1 MYEYRMKSIEKII
14 DGDTVDVVIDLGFNI
29 LSKQRVR
36 IAGIDTPEKRTRDLE
51 EKEWGLKA
59 TAYAEEWFA
68 AHADNLVIR
77 TAIDGAFGKYGRLLG
92 YFYSGDLCYN
102 EMIVDAGLAW
112 TYDGGTKEKDLSE
125 LGT

>member
-1 MYEYRMKSIEKII
+1 MYEYRVKSVERVV

-29 LSKQRVR
+29 LTKQRVR

-59 TAYAEEWFA
+59 SAYAEEWFESNA
-68 AHADNLVIR
+68 ESLVIR
-77 TAIDGAFGKYGRLLG
+77 TEVDGASGKYGRVLG
-92 YFYSGDLCYN
+92 YFWSGDSCYN
-102 EMIVDAGLAW
+102 EMVVEAGLAW
-112 TYDGGTKEKDLSE
+112 TYSGGKREKNFDT

>member
-1 MYEYRMKSIEKII
+1 MYEYRVKSVERVV

-59 TAYAEEWFA
+59 SAFAEEWFA
-68 AHADNLVIR
+68 EHADSLMVR
-77 TAIDGAFGKYGRLLG
+77 TEIGGAFGKYGRLLG
-92 YFYSGDLCYN
+92 YFWSGGLCYS
-102 EMIVDAGLAW
+102 EMVVEAGLAW
-112 TYDGGTKEKDLSE
+112 TYSGGERVTDLDE